1 MQITLNGQLLLT
13 MLAESLISQ
22 LNGYI
27 TVLQINTDGITVK
40 LHRSC
45 VEDYYNL
52 CKIWENITKLNL
64 EYVEYSKM
72 VIRDVNNY
80 LAVDV
85 KGKVKYKGAFEVDKV
100 VGSEPAYHKDNSF
113 RIIPL
118 AISEY
123 FTKGIPIEKT
133 IKNHRNIYDYCGRQK
148 FTRDSYGMV
157 HFLEENEAK
166 AQKQQK
172 NVRYYISNKGATFY
186 KYYNKGTNEVIN
198 KGYQVTIFNDFV
210 DKKWEDYNINYN
222 FYIKEAM
229 KIVNEIEDK
238 QLSLFN

>member
-1 MQITLNGQLLLT
+1 MSVTT
-13 MLAESLISQ
+13 S
-22 LNGYI
+22 
-27 TVLQINTDGITVK
+27 
-40 LHRSC
+40 
-45 VEDYYNL
+45 
-52 CKIWENITKLNL
+52 
-64 EYVEYSKM
+64 
-72 VIRDVNNY
+72 
-80 LAVDV
+80 
-85 KGKVKYKGAFEVDKV
+85 GKCKYKGAFEVDKV

-123 FTKGIPIEKT
+123 FTKGISIETT
-133 IKNHRNIYDYCGRQK
+133 IKNHTNIYDFCGRQK
-148 FTRDSYGMV
+148 FTRDSYGQI
-157 HFLEENEAK
+157 HYLGNDGATCE
-166 AQKQQK
+166 KQQK
-172 NVRYYISNKGATFY
+172 NVRYYISNKGVTFY

-198 KGYQVTIFNDFV
+198 KGYQVSIFNDFV